1 MRKPFKQAL
10 ESAGIK
16 DFHWHDLRHCVTSF
30 LVEKGVPE
38 VTIMGIQGWKERDM
52 NDLYNHNSDAVVEGQ
67 KVILDYLPLAN

>member
-1 MRKPFKQAL
+1 MRKPFKRAL

-38 VTIMGIQGWKERDM
+38 ATIMEIQGWKERDM
-52 NDLYNHNSDAVVEGQ
+52 VSYYNHNTKAVIEGQ
-67 KVILDYLPLAN
+67 KQILEYLPAN